1 MILLEFMTK
10 QSNQTDPFVAIRES
24 LQAREILVGLEKHGV
39 GNDQLYYH
47 WLGTIGLGPPHRDL
61 NALLDRLEKEGFI
74 ATGQTDGFRVIKAT
88 LAGIEVAQSRV
99 GVDWI
104 ARVEVR

>member
-1 MILLEFMTK
+1 MILLDSMTK

-24 LQAREILVGLEKHGV
+24 LQAREILVGLRKHGV

-47 WLGTIGLGPPHRDL
+47 WLGTIGLGPSHRDL
-61 NALLDRLEKEGFI
+61 NALLDRLEREGFI

-88 LAGIEVAQSRV
+88 LAGIEVAESRV
-99 GVDWI
+99 RVDWI
-104 ARVEVR
+104 ARVEGR